1 MEDKQLILDA
11 LRSGSMHLEG
21 QFRYGSNYT
30 FLVNCSH
37 REVTFKAVYKPIQG
51 ERPLWDFPPQTLARR
66 EVATYLVCEALAWN
80 LVPPTLFRI
89 KGLPAGPG
97 SVQYFIEHDPDYHY
111 FTFSDNHRVYLP
123 QVMLFDLLI
132 NNADRKAGHLLAD
145 PQGKLWLIDHG
156 LTFHQQDK
164 LRTVIW
170 DHAGQS
176 IPTSLVSD
184 VENILPELEPGKPL
198 YQSLLPHLSVEEIRA
213 LKSRASTLT
222 QTGVFPLPPEDRRA
236 YPWPLV

>member
-1 MEDKQLILDA
+1 LL
-11 LRSGSMHLEG
+11 S
-21 QFRYGSNYT
+21 
-30 FLVNCSH
+30 
-37 REVTFKAVYKPIQG
+37 
-51 ERPLWDFPPQTLARR
+51 
-66 EVATYLVCEALAWN
+66 EALAWN

-97 SVQYFIEHDPDYHY
+97 SVQYYIEHNPDYHY
-111 FTFSDNHRVYLP
+111 FILSDNHRAYLP